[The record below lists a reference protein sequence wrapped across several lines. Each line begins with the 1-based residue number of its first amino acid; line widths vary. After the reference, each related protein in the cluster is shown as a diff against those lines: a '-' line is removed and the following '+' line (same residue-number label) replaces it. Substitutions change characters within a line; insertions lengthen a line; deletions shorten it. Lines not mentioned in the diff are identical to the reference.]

1 MTEIALLFQAYIR
14 QTTLSTGAAR
24 LTSVVPSSKI
34 VTVAM
39 HTGTCLAVFL
49 LLAAPPAQGP
59 DALALLAPLARGGT
73 LEGGWMLE
81 DVQTHPEYMRFFF
94 ARETAPACKASFELT
109 ARNPAYPGLVPLE
122 SYSLFLLE
130 HSCPALP
137 KDLVGRL
144 GALIAKN
151 EKQEKNIAKLVPPRT
166 YRRWGL
172 LGLAGTWCPVFL
184 LLGIVLLALAL
195 ADRSVR
201 ERVFPHAA
209 LSPGWAAGLIPLL
222 VVALAAALRLLDSPL
237 TIANVNA
244 HAYDWI
250 RSAMDG
256 IHGGYGRYGNGYPN
270 FFHALMGLG
279 IPRSGEAIMTV
290 NAVLGALSAGALCAF
305 VLAAF
310 KDRWAALFAAVLWA
324 VLPAH
329 VRLSSSE
336 DFPALLSLSQIL
348 AALAAVAAARS
359 PGWRT
364 FAAVACLVLF
374 SVQVRPEGWF
384 VVPAAAL
391 LFVSAAGWATLKRT
405 ARMPSFWVIFLLAA
419 AAAVGPLLGL
429 RDALSSAENPLPPVE
444 LFSMRTARALFL
456 APFGSP
462 EGIGNLSLNP
472 FYTPPTLAILAALGA
487 AAYWKNHRAFILA
500 LAASYLLLA
509 WTVVAFQ
516 LGIIPTVRLQVSYQ
530 WTLTSLSGAGFA
542 WLTGRTL
549 KDRFAGVVL
558 AIFVLAA
565 LSYVPYRGFVR
576 RLYAPQL
583 EYAFLKDA
591 MRKIP
596 DRCTLVHLDANVGT
610 IATAL
615 PTWIPENEGKK
626 VATMEISTF
635 LKQPAGGYEGCFAFY
650 RGLTCFTFPSGGKG
664 PPEQPFC
671 SALGKYPFSVL
682 ASRTITP
689 LRAENSVYRLEAL
702 PLEMRLLHP

>member
-1 MTEIALLFQAYIR
+1 
-14 QTTLSTGAAR
+14 
-24 LTSVVPSSKI
+24 
-34 VTVAM
+34 M
-39 HTGTCLAVFL
+39 HPGICLAAFF
-49 LLAAPPAQGP
+49 LLAAPPAWGS
-59 DALALLAPLARGGT
+59 DALALLAPLTEGGKLDGGWT
-73 LEGGWMLE
+73 LEK
-81 DVQTHPEYMRFFF
+81 VQTHPEYMRLFFRRG
-94 ARETAPACKASFELT
+94 ADEGPACEASFELT
-109 ARNPAYPGLVPLE
+109 ARNPDYPGLVHLE
-122 SYSLFLLE
+122 KYSLFILE

-137 KDLVGRL
+137 EDLVGRL

-151 EKQEKNIAKLVPPRT
+151 EKQEKREAQLAPPRT

-172 LGLAGTWCPVFL
+172 LGLAGTWCPIFL
-184 LLGIVLLALAL
+184 LLGIVLLVLAL
-195 ADRSVR
+195 ADRSMR
-201 ERVFPHAA
+201 ERVFPPPA
-209 LSPGWAAGLIPLL
+209 LGPGWAAGLLPLL
-222 VVALAAALRLLDSPL
+222 VVVLAAALRLLDSPL

-270 FFHALMGLG
+270 FFHALLLLGL
-279 IPRSGEAIMTV
+279 PRSGEAIMTV
-290 NAVLGALSAGALCAF
+290 NALLGALSAGALCAF

-310 KDRWAALFAAVLWA
+310 ADRWAALFAGVLLA

-359 PGWRT
+359 PGART
-364 FAAVACLVLF
+364 LAAAACLVLF

-384 VVPAAAL
+384 IVPAAAL

-405 ARMPSFWVIFLLAA
+405 VRMPSFWVVFLLTA

-444 LFSMRTARALFL
+444 LFSMRTLRALFL
-456 APFGSP
+456 TPLGSP

-472 FYTPPTLAILAALGA
+472 FYTPPTLVVLAAVGA
-487 AAYWKNHRAFILA
+487 AAFWKNHRAFILA

-509 WTVVAFQ
+509 WTVAAFQ
-516 LGIIPTVRLQVSYQ
+516 LGIIPTARLQVSYQ
-530 WTLTSLSGAGFA
+530 WTLASLSGAGFA
-542 WLTGRTL
+542 WLAGRAL
-549 KDRFAGVVL
+549 KGRL
-558 AIFVLAA
+558 AAIAVAIIVLAA
-565 LSYVPYRGFVR
+565 LSYVPYRGFVH

-583 EYAFLKDA
+583 EYSFLRDA

-626 VATMEISTF
+626 VATMEASTF
-635 LKQPAGGYEGCFAFY
+635 LAKPSSEKKGCFAFY
-650 RGLTCFTFPSGGKG
+650 RGLTCFTFPSEKKG
-664 PPEQPFC
+664 PLEQPLC
-671 SALGKYPFSVL
+671 SAMGNYSFSLL
-682 ASRTITP
+682 ASKTIPP
-689 LRAENSVYRLEAL
+689 LRAENAVYRLKAL
-702 PLEMRLLHP
+702 PLEMRLLRP

>member
-1 MTEIALLFQAYIR
+1 MHPGTFL
-14 QTTLSTGAAR
+14 AAF
-24 LTSVVPSSKI
+24 L
-34 VTVAM
+34 
-39 HTGTCLAVFL
+39 CLV
-49 LLAAPPAQGP
+49 APPAQGP
-59 DALALLAPLARGGT
+59 DALALLSPLAEGGR
-73 LEGGWMLE
+73 LEGGWTLE

-94 ARETAPACKASFELT
+94 RRDADEGPPCKASFELT
-109 ARNPAYPGLVPLE
+109 ARNPACPGLVPLE
-122 SYSLFLLE
+122 NYSLFLLE
-130 HSCPALP
+130 HSCPAP
-137 KDLVGRL
+137 PQDLVGRL

-151 EKQEKNIAKLVPPRT
+151 EKREKNVAQLVPPHT

-172 LGLAGTWCPVFL
+172 LGLAGTWCPLFL
-184 LLGIVLLALAL
+184 LLGIVLMVLAL

-201 ERVFPHAA
+201 ERVFPPPT
-209 LSPGWAAGLIPLL
+209 LSPGWAAALLPLL
-222 VVALAAALRLLDSPL
+222 VVALAGVLRLLDSPL
-237 TIANVNA
+237 TIANVNG

-250 RSAMDG
+250 RSALDG
-256 IHGGYGRYGNGYPN
+256 IHGGYGRYGDGYPN
-270 FFHALMGLG
+270 FFHDLMRLGL
-279 IPRSGEAIMTV
+279 PRSGEAIMAV
-290 NAVLGALSAGALCAF
+290 NALLGALSAGALCAF

-310 KDRWAALFAAVLWA
+310 EDRWAALFAGVLWA

-359 PGWRT
+359 PGLRT
-364 FAAVACLVLF
+364 FAAAACLVLF

-384 VVPAAAL
+384 IVPAAAL
-391 LFVSAAGWATLKRT
+391 LFVSAAGRATLKRV
-405 ARMPSFWVIFLLAA
+405 ARMPSFRVVFILAA

-429 RDALSSAENPLPPVE
+429 RDALSSAGNPLPPVE

-456 APFGSP
+456 TPLGSP

-472 FYTPPTLAILAALGA
+472 IATPPTLAILAAVGA
-487 AAYWKNHRAFILA
+487 AAFWKNHRAFILA

-509 WTVVAFQ
+509 WTVVSFQ
-516 LGIIPTVRLQVSYQ
+516 PGIIPTVRLQVSYQ
-530 WTLTSLSGAGFA
+530 WTLASLSGAGFA
-542 WLTGRTL
+542 WLAGRAL
-549 KDRFAGVVL
+549 KGRL
-558 AIFVLAA
+558 AAVAVALVVLAA

-576 RLYAPQL
+576 RLYAPQI

-626 VATMEISTF
+626 VATMEASAF
-635 LKQPAGGYEGCFAFY
+635 LAEPESEKKGCFAFY

-664 PPEQPFC
+664 PSEQPLC
-671 SALGKYPFSVL
+671 SAMGTYSFSVL
-682 ASRTITP
+682 ASRTIPP

-702 PLEMRLLHP
+702 PVEMRLLLP